1 MTLKLI
7 NVFVLPLNDN
17 GLPLVDSFL
26 AVSFNAM
33 EDMFRSADKA
43 SMPMIIW
50 HSRCA

>member
-17 GLPLVDSFL
+17 GLLLVDSFL

-33 EDMFRSADKA
+33 EDMFRSAAKA
-43 SMPMIIW
+43 SMPMFIW
-50 HSRCA
+50 HNHCA